1 MRREIA
7 VCSAAA
13 HNASRRC
20 RCVPAL
26 AAATSALAD
35 GNCPSCILIQPE
47 SSRCRRWNSGSAPA
61 RTARPITLR
70 ARTGS
75 PACIAAK
82 VTSAAGLSGMTWL
95 SDCSVAM
102 AWPSFAI
109 ATGYG

>member
-1 MRREIA
+1 MPTLEQRVGA
-7 VCSAAA
+7 
-13 HNASRRC
+13 
-20 RCVPAL
+20 
-26 AAATSALAD
+26 
-35 GNCPSCILIQPE
+35 
-47 SSRCRRWNSGSAPA
+47 GSP
-61 RTARPITLR
+61 ARPITLR